1 MQAFVSFVCFVVND
15 PRLRYQLTSLA
26 SSMTKL
32 IHTLILSS
40 LYFVVASAARAEA
53 PVTPLPQAHS
63 HNDYEHERP
72 LFDALDRGFCNI
84 EADVHLVDGQLL
96 VGHDPEDVDPRRT
109 LQALYLDPL
118 QKLIAERNGEIF
130 PDGQRLTLLVD
141 FKTDGPATFEAL
153 AKVLKPYE
161 AILSGM
167 RNGGWQPREVDVIIS
182 GNRPIDLV
190 ASHKERLAAIDGR
203 LSDLEHLPPTSL
215 MPLISDNWTDH
226 FAWQGTGPIPAAE
239 RAKLR
244 ALAKTAHA
252 QNRRLRF
259 WGAPDA
265 PAFWQE
271 LQAAGVDVIGTDDLA
286 LLQSH
291 LAP

>member
-1 MQAFVSFVCFVVND
+1 
-15 PRLRYQLTSLA
+15 
-26 SSMTKL
+26 MTKL

-40 LYFVVASAARAEA
+40 LYFVVASAARAETPA
-53 PVTPLPQAHS
+53 PPLPQAHS
-63 HNDYEHERP
+63 HNDYQHERP

-84 EADVHLVDGQLL
+84 EADVHLVDGELL
-96 VGHDPEDVDPRRT
+96 VGHDPDDVDPKRT

-118 QKLIAERNGEIF
+118 QKLIAERDGQIF
-130 PDGQRLTLLVD
+130 PDGQRLTLLID
-141 FKTDGPATFEAL
+141 FKTDGPATYAAL
-153 AKVLKPYE
+153 AKALKPYA

-167 RNGGWQPREVDVIIS
+167 DDGQWRPRQIDVIIS
-182 GNRPIDLV
+182 GNRPIELV
-190 ASHKERLAAIDGR
+190 AKDKERLAAMDGR
-203 LSDLEHLPPTSL
+203 VGDLENGPPADL
-215 MPLISDNWTDH
+215 MPLVSDNWTSH
-226 FAWQGTGPIPAAE
+226 FTWRGNGPIPAAE
-239 RAKLR
+239 RAKLQ

-259 WGAPDA
+259 WATPDA

-291 LAP
+291 LAK